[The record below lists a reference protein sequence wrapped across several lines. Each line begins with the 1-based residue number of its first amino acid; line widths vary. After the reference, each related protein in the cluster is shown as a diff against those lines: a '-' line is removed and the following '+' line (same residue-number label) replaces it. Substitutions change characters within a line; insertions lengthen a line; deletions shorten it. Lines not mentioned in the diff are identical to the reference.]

1 MNTLPKDILL
11 KKIAKLEAE
20 AAYAMALETFL
31 DCDSK
36 KIKVRKMAK
45 PRRSEC
51 TFPLLNQLYN
61 TSDRRGTTRG
71 KGYTATNDRRIYEVI

>member
-36 KIKVRKMAK
+36 KIKVRRMCK
-45 PRRSEC
+45 PRNSE
-51 TFPLLNQLYN
+51 
-61 TSDRRGTTRG
+61 
-71 KGYTATNDRRIYEVI
+71 KVINRWSAR

>member
-1 MNTLPKDILL
+1 MNLAQIE
-11 KKIAKLEAE
+11 KKIAELEAE
-20 AAYAMALETFL
+20 AAYQMALETFL
-31 DCDSK
+31 DCETV
-36 KIKVRKMAK
+36 KVYKMAK

-71 KGYTATNDRRIYEVI
+71 KGYTATNDRRIYEVK